1 MLSPTMATRTTST
14 TTAAQTP
21 ISHNPVGT
29 AGTAAFIC
37 LEVVGVPFA
46 LPLAVTVAI
55 ADLIPMIGAT
65 LGATICTLVS
75 LATVGLWPQTVAVV
89 VFFILY
95 QQVENYLLV
104 PRVFRNTVDMSSV
117 AVLLVALVGGSLFG
131 LAGAVMAIPVAATV
145 KVAMSPMTTSTV
157 ESPPHGAM

>member
-1 MLSPTMATRTTST
+1 
-14 TTAAQTP
+14 
-21 ISHNPVGT
+21 
-29 AGTAAFIC
+29 
-37 LEVVGVPFA
+37 
-46 LPLAVTVAI
+46 
-55 ADLIPMIGAT
+55 
-65 LGATICTLVS
+65 
-75 LATVGLWPQTVAVV
+75 VGLWPQTVAVV

-157 ESPPHGAM
+157 ESPPPRSDVSDATGHQPRGVTPQIERGAA